1 MNIFTSHPKKQ
12 GETYLQHM
20 KFTAAVASRMILSSA
35 FFLTHG
41 FLPFVD
47 IPTVYN
53 LESVIKF
60 LKEKNEKRA

>member
-1 MNIFTSHPKKQ
+1 MNIFTSHPSKQ

-20 KFTAAVASRMILSSA
+20 RFTAAVASRMILSSV

-47 IPTVYN
+47 IPAVYN
-53 LESVIKF
+53 LENMIQF
-60 LKEKNEKRA
+60 LKEKDEKRI

>member
-1 MNIFTSHPKKQ
+1 MNIFTSHPKKK

-20 KFTAAVASRMILSSA
+20 KFTVRVASRMTLSSV
-35 FFLTHG
+35 FFLVHG

-53 LESVIKF
+53 LESMIQF
-60 LKEKNEKRA
+60 LKEKNEKRT